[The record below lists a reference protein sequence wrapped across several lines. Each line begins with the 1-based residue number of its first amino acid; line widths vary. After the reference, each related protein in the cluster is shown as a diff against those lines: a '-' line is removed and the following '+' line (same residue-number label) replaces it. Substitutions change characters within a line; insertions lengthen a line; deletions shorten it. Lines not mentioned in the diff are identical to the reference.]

1 MQNITVAGRI
11 GVDAVTRSANGGDK
25 VTSFNV
31 AVDFRD
37 GRGKGTNWW
46 RVSFWGKRG
55 DALQPY
61 LLKGTNVAVTGEF
74 SLSEYEGKPQLNIRA
89 NDVALQGSRNGQGGA
104 GNGGN
109 RAPRDESA
117 AAGGFND
124 GLDDDDVPFIRMDG
138 MF

>member
-11 GVDAVTRSANGGDK
+11 GADAVTRSTNSGDK

-37 GRGKGTNWW
+37 GRDKATNWW

-61 LLKGTNVAVTGEF
+61 LLKGTSVTVTGEF

-89 NDVALQGSRNGQGGA
+89 NDVTLQGSRGEGR

-109 RAPRDESA
+109 TAPRDESR
-117 AAGGFND
+117 AAGGFDD
-124 GLDDDDVPFIRMDG
+124 GLDGDEIPFIRMDG
-138 MF
+138 ML